1 MRVALDLGGDRR
13 SATRRDRELHLGF
26 HPRFALAVGAHQ
38 NALVHTRLLWSLL
51 IAALALNAV
60 YGGVAGVLV
69 PAQIARADA
78 ANKDAVLAVVLTAS
92 SLLTL
97 VVHPLAGAMSDRT
110 RSRWGRRAPW
120 ILAGAGGSAAVMAAL
135 GQAESVWAVA
145 LGWIVLQPLL
155 NVLEAPLDAVL
166 ADRVEPARR
175 PRAAAF
181 FGMGAA
187 GGLAAGAA
195 GAGLGV
201 ANPQL
206 AYLALAGGLVVA
218 SIGFVIANPDRSI
231 IGSIA
236 RIPAREAWGS
246 RNLRIVFA
254 ARFCLVLGH
263 QLVMGYLLY
272 IVMDTTGAS
281 VDEAG
286 RTASLVIALHI
297 VSLIGGSVA
306 GALWIRRRVPW
317 VVAASAILAASLL
330 IPLAA
335 PGVVGLVAFAVVGGA
350 ARGVYLAADLALMI
364 DVLPSAGDSGRDLG
378 VLGLA
383 TIVPQTLAPALAGL
397 VLFLG
402 SGSYGALFVVA
413 AVSALASTAVIARV
427 GSTPVR
433 SP

>member
-1 MRVALDLGGDRR
+1 VR
-13 SATRRDRELHLGF
+13 
-26 HPRFALAVGAHQ
+26 AHQ

-69 PAQIARADA
+69 PAQIARAEPAD
-78 ANKDAVLAVVLTAS
+78 KDAVLAVVLTAS

-97 VVHPLAGAMSDRT
+97 VVHPLAGAASDRT

-120 ILAGAGGSAAVMAAL
+120 ILVGAGGSAAVMVAL
-135 GQAESVWAVA
+135 GHAESVWAVA
-145 LGWIVLQPLL
+145 LGWLVLQPLL

-166 ADRVEPARR
+166 ADRVEPSRR

-201 ANPQL
+201 ASPPL
-206 AYLALAGGLVVA
+206 VYVALAAGLMIAAVFFVV
-218 SIGFVIANPDRSI
+218 ANPDRSNAPRAVRLPI
-231 IGSIA
+231 
-236 RIPAREAWGS
+236 REAWAS
-246 RNLRIVFA
+246 RDLRLVFT
-254 ARFCLVLGH
+254 ARFFLVLGH

-272 IVMDTTGAS
+272 IVMDLTGAS
-281 VDEAG
+281 VEEAG
-286 RTASLVIALHI
+286 RTASLVIGLHI
-297 VSLIGGSVA
+297 VSLVGGSVA

-317 VVAASAILAASLL
+317 VVAASAVLAASLL

-335 PGVVGLVAFAVVGGA
+335 PGVAGLVAFAVIGGA

-378 VLGLA
+378 LLGLA
-383 TIVPQTLAPALAGL
+383 TIVPQTLAPAIAGL
-397 VLFLG
+397 VLFVG
-402 SGSYGALFVVA
+402 SGSYGVLFVLA
-413 AVSALASTAVIARV
+413 ASAALASTAVIARV
-427 GSTPVR
+427 GSASVR
-433 SP
+433 RP

>member
-1 MRVALDLGGDRR
+1 M
-13 SATRRDRELHLGF
+13 
-26 HPRFALAVGAHQ
+26 
-38 NALVHTRLLWSLL
+38 HTRLLWSLL
-51 IAALALNAV
+51 TAALALNAV

-69 PAQIARADA
+69 PAQIARVDADD
-78 ANKDAVLAVVLTAS
+78 KDVVLAVVLTAS

-97 VVHPLAGAMSDRT
+97 VVHPLAGAVSDRT

-120 ILAGAGGSAAVMAAL
+120 ILAGAGGSAVVMVAL
-135 GQAESVWAVA
+135 GHAESVWTVA

-155 NVLEAPLDAVL
+155 NVLEAPLDAVM

-206 AYLALAGGLVVA
+206 VYLVLAAGLVIA
-218 SIGFVIANPDRSI
+218 SIGFVIANPDRSSLG
-231 IGSIA
+231 GSI
-236 RIPAREAWGS
+236 RIPAREAWAS
-246 RNLRIVFA
+246 RDLRLVFA
-254 ARFCLVLGH
+254 ARFFLVLGH

-281 VDEAG
+281 VNEAG
-286 RTASLVIALHI
+286 RTASLVIGLHI
-297 VSLIGGSVA
+297 VSLVCGSIA

-317 VVAASAILAASLL
+317 IVAASAVLAASLL

-335 PGVVGLVAFAVVGGA
+335 PGAGGLVVFAVVGGA

-364 DVLPSAGDSGRDLG
+364 DVLPSTGDSGRDLG

-397 VLFLG
+397 VLYLA
-402 SGSYGALFVVA
+402 SGSYGVLFVVA
-413 AVSALASTAVIARV
+413 SVAALASTAVIARV
-427 GSTPVR
+427 GSAPVR

>member
-1 MRVALDLGGDRR
+1 ML
-13 SATRRDRELHLGF
+13 
-26 HPRFALAVGAHQ
+26 AHQ

-69 PAQIARADA
+69 PAQIARADPA
-78 ANKDAVLAVVLTAS
+78 HKDAVLAVVLTAS

-97 VVHPLAGAMSDRT
+97 VVHPLAGAASDRT

-120 ILAGAGGSAAVMAAL
+120 ILAGAAGSAAVMVVL
-135 GQAESVWAVA
+135 GHAESVWAVA
-145 LGWIVLQPLL
+145 VGWLVLQPLL

-166 ADRVEPARR
+166 ADRVEPSRR

-201 ANPQL
+201 AHAPLVYITL
-206 AYLALAGGLVVA
+206 AAGLMIAAVFFVA
-218 SIGFVIANPDRSI
+218 ANPDRSNAPRA
-231 IGSIA
+231 A
-236 RIPAREAWGS
+236 RLPVREAWAS
-246 RNLRIVFA
+246 RDLRLVFT
-254 ARFCLVLGH
+254 ARFFLVLGH

-272 IVMDTTGAS
+272 IVMDLTGAS
-281 VDEAG
+281 VEEAG
-286 RTASLVIALHI
+286 RTASLVIGLHI
-297 VSLIGGSVA
+297 VSLVGGSVA

-317 VVAASAILAASLL
+317 VVAASAVLAASLL

-335 PGVVGLVAFAVVGGA
+335 PSVAGLVAFAVIGGA

-378 VLGLA
+378 LLGLA

-397 VLFLG
+397 VLFVG
-402 SGSYGALFVVA
+402 SGSYGVLFVLA
-413 AVSALASTAVIARV
+413 ASAALASTAVIARV
-427 GSTPVR
+427 GSASVR
-433 SP
+433 RP

>member
-1 MRVALDLGGDRR
+1 ML
-13 SATRRDRELHLGF
+13 
-26 HPRFALAVGAHQ
+26 AHQ

-69 PAQIARADA
+69 PAQIARADP
-78 ANKDAVLAVVLTAS
+78 ANKDALLAVVLTAS

-97 VVHPLAGAMSDRT
+97 VVHPLAGAASDRT

-120 ILAGAGGSAAVMAAL
+120 ILAGAGGSAAVMVAL
-135 GQAESVWAVA
+135 GHAESVWAVA
-145 LGWIVLQPLL
+145 VGWLLLQPLL

-166 ADRVEPARR
+166 ADRVEPSRR

-201 ANPQL
+201 AHAPL
-206 AYLALAGGLVVA
+206 VYIALAAGLMIAAVFFVA
-218 SIGFVIANPDRSI
+218 ANPDRSNAPRA
-231 IGSIA
+231 A
-236 RIPAREAWGS
+236 RLPVREAWAS
-246 RNLRIVFA
+246 RDLRLVFT
-254 ARFCLVLGH
+254 ARFFLVLGH

-272 IVMDTTGAS
+272 IVMDLTGAS
-281 VDEAG
+281 VEEAG
-286 RTASLVIALHI
+286 RTASLVIGLHI
-297 VSLIGGSVA
+297 VSLVGGSVA

-317 VVAASAILAASLL
+317 VVAASAVLAASLL

-335 PGVVGLVAFAVVGGA
+335 PSVAGLVAFAVIGGA

-378 VLGLA
+378 LLGLA

-397 VLFLG
+397 VLFVG
-402 SGSYGALFVVA
+402 SGSYGVLFVLA
-413 AVSALASTAVIARV
+413 ASAALASTAVIARV
-427 GSTPVR
+427 GSASVR
-433 SP
+433 RP

>member
-1 MRVALDLGGDRR
+1 MR
-13 SATRRDRELHLGF
+13 
-26 HPRFALAVGAHQ
+26 AHQ

-69 PAQIARADA
+69 PAQIARAEPAD
-78 ANKDAVLAVVLTAS
+78 KDAVLAVVLTAS

-97 VVHPLAGAMSDRT
+97 VVHPLAGAASDRT

-120 ILAGAGGSAAVMAAL
+120 ILAGAGGSAAVMVAL
-135 GQAESVWAVA
+135 GHAESVWAVA
-145 LGWIVLQPLL
+145 LGWLVLQPLL

-166 ADRVEPARR
+166 ADRVEPSRR

-201 ANPQL
+201 ASPPL
-206 AYLALAGGLVVA
+206 VYVALAAGLMIAAVFFVV
-218 SIGFVIANPDRSI
+218 ANPDRSNAPRAVRLPI
-231 IGSIA
+231 
-236 RIPAREAWGS
+236 REAWAS
-246 RNLRIVFA
+246 RDLRLVFT
-254 ARFCLVLGH
+254 ARFFLVLGH

-272 IVMDTTGAS
+272 IVMDLTGAS
-281 VDEAG
+281 VEEAG
-286 RTASLVIALHI
+286 RTASLVIGLHI
-297 VSLIGGSVA
+297 VSLVGGSVA

-317 VVAASAILAASLL
+317 VVAASAVLAASLL

-335 PGVVGLVAFAVVGGA
+335 PGVAGLVAFAVIGGA

-378 VLGLA
+378 LLGLA

-397 VLFLG
+397 VLFVG
-402 SGSYGALFVVA
+402 SGSYGVLFVLA
-413 AVSALASTAVIARV
+413 ASAALASTAVIARV
-427 GSTPVR
+427 GSASVR
-433 SP
+433 RP

>member
-1 MRVALDLGGDRR
+1 MR
-13 SATRRDRELHLGF
+13 
-26 HPRFALAVGAHQ
+26 AHQ

-69 PAQIARADA
+69 PAQIARAEPAD
-78 ANKDAVLAVVLTAS
+78 KDAVLAVVLTAS

-97 VVHPLAGAMSDRT
+97 VVHPLAGAASDRT

-120 ILAGAGGSAAVMAAL
+120 ILAGAGGSAAVMVAL
-135 GQAESVWAVA
+135 GHAESVWAVA
-145 LGWIVLQPLL
+145 LGWLVLQPLL

-166 ADRVEPARR
+166 ADRVEPSRR

-201 ANPQL
+201 AHAPL
-206 AYLALAGGLVVA
+206 VYIALAAGLMIAAVFFVV
-218 SIGFVIANPDRSI
+218 ANPDRSNAPRAVRLPI
-231 IGSIA
+231 
-236 RIPAREAWGS
+236 REAWAS
-246 RNLRIVFA
+246 RDLRLVFT
-254 ARFCLVLGH
+254 ARFFLVLGH

-272 IVMDTTGAS
+272 IVMDLTGAS
-281 VDEAG
+281 VEEAG
-286 RTASLVIALHI
+286 RTASLVIGLHI
-297 VSLIGGSVA
+297 VSLVGGSVA

-317 VVAASAILAASLL
+317 VVAASAVLAASLL

-335 PGVVGLVAFAVVGGA
+335 PGVAGLVAFAVIGGA

-378 VLGLA
+378 LLGLA
-383 TIVPQTLAPALAGL
+383 TIVPQTLAPAIAGL
-397 VLFLG
+397 VLFVG
-402 SGSYGALFVVA
+402 SGSYGVLFVLA
-413 AVSALASTAVIARV
+413 ASAALASTAVIARV

-433 SP
+433 RP